1 VGGQSGSNS
10 GISPS
15 SGKGFGRNTRSCQ
28 EALNPCRHEPERISV
43 QRSVHEQL
51 PQPDHPFARWGVAA
65 AVAVWALSAQSL
77 MDPWNKIA
85 AILSP
90 GIGYLVGQVLDAIF
104 IRVSEINL
112 KKSNDRKTIDIT
124 QRMQILINERNQAVS
139 VGADPEI
146 IIRIDT
152 AIRQFHQEK
161 IRILTA

>member
-1 VGGQSGSNS
+1 
-10 GISPS
+10 
-15 SGKGFGRNTRSCQ
+15 
-28 EALNPCRHEPERISV
+28 
-43 QRSVHEQL
+43 
-51 PQPDHPFARWGVAA
+51 
-65 AVAVWALSAQSL
+65 